1 MAPAAPAIRLPPP
14 TTAAASA
21 NCDAPVKASVLSA
34 QACHTLSPE
43 PTAAAPNA
51 SPEVP
56 TARPRKMPSRM
67 GLAGGLLPGGPSP
80 GAPLACGPSPGV
92 PLACGLL
99 LCAPPAAGP

>member
-14 TTAAASA
+14 ATAAASA

-56 TARPRKMPSRM
+56 TARPRKMPSRT
-67 GLAGGLLPGGPSP
+67 GLAARPPPGGLAAGRPPVRLAAGGLL
-80 GAPLACGPSPGV
+80 V
-92 PLACGLL
+92 GL
-99 LCAPPAAGP
+99 AAG